1 MPNAVGYASIFDPQF
16 SLPIPLT
23 YEVFNFLDSLLGG
36 SVPLQFHDGRCFELS
51 ASYVR

>member
-1 MPNAVGYASIFDPQF
+1 MPNDVGHASIYDLQF

-23 YEVFNFLDSLLGG
+23 YEVFTFLDSLLGG
-36 SVPLQFHDGRCFELS
+36 SVPLHFHDGRCFEPS